1 MPYLPRSM
9 EMKAD
14 GQSNAAR
21 PEEDSN
27 TETPIGKGLLVI
39 GSEPIDKHKDVAII
53 IFTACT
59 LTRFPLLLVIS
70 EQVGR
75 LRLSS
80 RDERRQTPFLH
91 VRPAHMRFHG
101 KPFIL

>member
-1 MPYLPRSM
+1 
-9 EMKAD
+9 
-14 GQSNAAR
+14 
-21 PEEDSN
+21 
-27 TETPIGKGLLVI
+27 
-39 GSEPIDKHKDVAII
+39 
-53 IFTACT
+53 
-59 LTRFPLLLVIS
+59 
-70 EQVGR
+70 VGR